1 MDIFDVLSMV
11 GGLALFLYGMH
22 IMGDALAKMSGGKL
36 EKVLERLT
44 SNKWSAVLLGAGV
57 TAVIQSSGATTVMV
71 VGFVNSGIMKLNQ
84 AVGIIMGANIGTT
97 ATSWLLSLSGIDGG
111 SFFLQMLK
119 PTSFTPILAVIGAI
133 LVVFCKSEKKHN
145 IGTILLGFAILMYG
159 MTAMSSAVE
168 PLKDVPQFTQIL
180 TKFENPLLG
189 VIAGFV
195 LTTIMQSS
203 SVSVG
208 ILQALCSTGAVSYAL
223 ALPIIMGQNIG
234 SCTTAMISS
243 VGASKDAKRA
253 AAVHFYFNVIGT
265 VVFMLV
271 FYISNAFVHY
281 AFLPQAANEVG
292 IATIHSIFNIAATI
306 VLLPLSGF
314 LEFLAVKTIKDD
326 DEEEDELSKHDKVL
340 QLLDPVFLERP
351 GFAIMQCRK
360 VASEM
365 AELSMK
371 SVGRAV
377 GLLTAYDEE
386 IAERIRKEED
396 TVDKYEDQLGTYL
409 LRLSTKD
416 LSKEDGHRLSLMLH
430 SLGDIERIS
439 DLAVN
444 ILLAVEQMHKKEL
457 IFSKKAMDELAVYSK
472 ALKDILT
479 MTVDAFEQND
489 RYKAALVQPLEEL
502 MDDMN
507 KELKKRHVK
516 RLRKGKC
523 TIELGLSLSDISD
536 TYERI
541 SDHCSNIATCV
552 IQVEDDELDA
562 HEHRKEVKEQDAKWY
577 DEQYR
582 AYEQKYALPQQLI
595 IIERIC
601 TDVHASHHADTR

>member
-1 MDIFDVLSMV
+1 MYIFDVLSMV

-582 AYEQKYALPQQLI
+582 AYEQKYALP
-595 IIERIC
+595 
-601 TDVHASHHADTR
+601 

>member
-71 VGFVNSGIMKLNQ
+71 VGFVNSGIMRLNQ

-351 GFAIMQCRK
+351 GFAIMQCQK
-360 VASEM
+360 VASAM

-479 MTVDAFEQND
+479 MTVNAFEQND

-582 AYEQKYALPQQLI
+582 AYEQKYALP
-595 IIERIC
+595 
-601 TDVHASHHADTR
+601 

>member
-97 ATSWLLSLSGIDGG
+97 ATSWLLALSGIDGG
-111 SFFLQMLK
+111 SVFLQMLK

-582 AYEQKYALPQQLI
+582 AYEQKYALP
-595 IIERIC
+595 
-601 TDVHASHHADTR
+601 

>member
-119 PTSFTPILAVIGAI
+119 PTSFTPILAVVGAI

-189 VIAGFV
+189 VIAGFA

-351 GFAIMQCRK
+351 GFAIMQCQK
-360 VASEM
+360 VASAM

-479 MTVDAFEQND
+479 MTVNAFEQND

-582 AYEQKYALPQQLI
+582 AYEQKYALP
-595 IIERIC
+595 
-601 TDVHASHHADTR
+601 

>member
-119 PTSFTPILAVIGAI
+119 PTSFTPILAVVGAI

-168 PLKDVPQFTQIL
+168 PLKNVPQFTQIL

-189 VIAGFV
+189 VIAGFA

-351 GFAIMQCRK
+351 GFAIMQCQK

-377 GLLTAYDEE
+377 GLLTAYDDE

-562 HEHRKEVKEQDAKWY
+562 HEHRKVVKEQDAKWY

-582 AYEQKYALPQQLI
+582 AYEQKYALP
-595 IIERIC
+595 
-601 TDVHASHHADTR
+601 

>member
-119 PTSFTPILAVIGAI
+119 PTSFTPILAVVGAI

-314 LEFLAVKTIKDD
+314 LEFLAVKTIRDD

-351 GFAIMQCRK
+351 GFAIMQCQK

-377 GLLTAYDEE
+377 GLLTAYDDE

-489 RYKAALVQPLEEL
+489 RHKAALVQPLEEL

-582 AYEQKYALPQQLI
+582 AYEQKYALP
-595 IIERIC
+595 
-601 TDVHASHHADTR
+601 

>member
-271 FYISNAFVHY
+271 FYISNALVHY

-351 GFAIMQCRK
+351 GFAIMQCQK

-562 HEHRKEVKEQDAKWY
+562 HEHRKVVKEQDAKWY

-582 AYEQKYALPQQLI
+582 AYEQKYALP
-595 IIERIC
+595 
-601 TDVHASHHADTR
+601 

>member
-326 DEEEDELSKHDKVL
+326 DEEEDELRKHDKVL

-351 GFAIMQCRK
+351 GFAIMQCQK
-360 VASEM
+360 VASAM

-479 MTVDAFEQND
+479 MTVNAFEQND

-582 AYEQKYALPQQLI
+582 AYEQKYALP
-595 IIERIC
+595 
-601 TDVHASHHADTR
+601 

>member
-351 GFAIMQCRK
+351 GFAIMQCQK
-360 VASEM
+360 VASAM

-479 MTVDAFEQND
+479 MTVNAFEQND

-562 HEHRKEVKEQDAKWY
+562 HEHRREVKEQDAKWY

-582 AYEQKYALPQQLI
+582 AYEQKYALP
-595 IIERIC
+595 
-601 TDVHASHHADTR
+601 

>member
-479 MTVDAFEQND
+479 MTVNAFEQND

-562 HEHRKEVKEQDAKWY
+562 HEHRREVKEQDAKWY

-582 AYEQKYALPQQLI
+582 AYEQKYALP
-595 IIERIC
+595 
-601 TDVHASHHADTR
+601 

>member
-168 PLKDVPQFTQIL
+168 PLKDVPQFTHIL

-457 IFSKKAMDELAVYSK
+457 IFSKKAMDELAVYSR

-582 AYEQKYALPQQLI
+582 AYEQKYALP
-595 IIERIC
+595 
-601 TDVHASHHADTR
+601 

>member
-1 MDIFDVLSMV
+1 M
-11 GGLALFLYGMH
+11 LFR
-22 IMGDALAKMSGGKL
+22 S
-36 EKVLERLT
+36 
-44 SNKWSAVLLGAGV
+44 
-57 TAVIQSSGATTVMV
+57 
-71 VGFVNSGIMKLNQ
+71 
-84 AVGIIMGANIGTT
+84 
-97 ATSWLLSLSGIDGG
+97 
-111 SFFLQMLK
+111 
-119 PTSFTPILAVIGAI
+119 
-133 LVVFCKSEKKHN
+133 
-145 IGTILLGFAILMYG
+145 
-159 MTAMSSAVE
+159 
-168 PLKDVPQFTQIL
+168 
-180 TKFENPLLG
+180 
-189 VIAGFV
+189 
-195 LTTIMQSS
+195 
-203 SVSVG
+203 
-208 ILQALCSTGAVSYAL
+208 
-223 ALPIIMGQNIG
+223 
-234 SCTTAMISS
+234 
-243 VGASKDAKRA
+243 
-253 AAVHFYFNVIGT
+253 
-265 VVFMLV
+265 
-271 FYISNAFVHY
+271 
-281 AFLPQAANEVG
+281 
-292 IATIHSIFNIAATI
+292 
-306 VLLPLSGF
+306 
-314 LEFLAVKTIKDD
+314 VKTIKDD

-582 AYEQKYALPQQLI
+582 AYEQKYALP
-595 IIERIC
+595 
-601 TDVHASHHADTR
+601 

>member
-351 GFAIMQCRK
+351 GFAIMQCQK

-386 IAERIRKEED
+386 IEERIRKEED

-582 AYEQKYALPQQLI
+582 AYEQKYALP
-595 IIERIC
+595 
-601 TDVHASHHADTR
+601 

>member
-223 ALPIIMGQNIG
+223 ALPSIMGQNIG

-351 GFAIMQCRK
+351 GFAIMQCQK
-360 VASEM
+360 VASAM

-479 MTVDAFEQND
+479 MTVNAFEQND

-582 AYEQKYALPQQLI
+582 AYEQKYALP
-595 IIERIC
+595 
-601 TDVHASHHADTR
+601 

>member
-1 MDIFDVLSMV
+1 
-11 GGLALFLYGMH
+11 
-22 IMGDALAKMSGGKL
+22 MSGGKL

-351 GFAIMQCRK
+351 GFAIMQCQK
-360 VASEM
+360 VASAM

-479 MTVDAFEQND
+479 MTVNAFEQND

-582 AYEQKYALPQQLI
+582 AYEQKYALP
-595 IIERIC
+595 
-601 TDVHASHHADTR
+601 

>member
-507 KELKKRHVK
+507 KDLKKRHVK

-582 AYEQKYALPQQLI
+582 AYEQKYALP
-595 IIERIC
+595 
-601 TDVHASHHADTR
+601 

>member
-365 AELSMK
+365 TELSMK

-582 AYEQKYALPQQLI
+582 AYEQKYALP
-595 IIERIC
+595 
-601 TDVHASHHADTR
+601 

>member
-71 VGFVNSGIMKLNQ
+71 VGFVNSGIMKLSQ

-351 GFAIMQCRK
+351 GFAIMQCQK
-360 VASEM
+360 VASAM

-479 MTVDAFEQND
+479 MTVNAFEQND

-582 AYEQKYALPQQLI
+582 AYEQKYALP
-595 IIERIC
+595 
-601 TDVHASHHADTR
+601 

>member
-133 LVVFCKSEKKHN
+133 LVVFSKSEKKHN

-351 GFAIMQCRK
+351 GFAIMQCQK
-360 VASEM
+360 VASAM

-479 MTVDAFEQND
+479 MTVNAFEQND

-582 AYEQKYALPQQLI
+582 AYEQKYALP
-595 IIERIC
+595 
-601 TDVHASHHADTR
+601 

>member
-189 VIAGFV
+189 VIAGFA

-326 DEEEDELSKHDKVL
+326 DEEEDELSKHDKIL

-351 GFAIMQCRK
+351 GFAIMQCQK

-386 IAERIRKEED
+386 IEERIRKEED

-582 AYEQKYALPQQLI
+582 AYEQKYALP
-595 IIERIC
+595 
-601 TDVHASHHADTR
+601 

>member
-1 MDIFDVLSMV
+1 MVIFDVLSMV

-582 AYEQKYALPQQLI
+582 AYEQKYALP
-595 IIERIC
+595 
-601 TDVHASHHADTR
+601 

>member
-168 PLKDVPQFTQIL
+168 PLKDVPQFTHIL

-541 SDHCSNIATCV
+541 SDHCSNIATYV

-582 AYEQKYALPQQLI
+582 AYEQKYALP
-595 IIERIC
+595 
-601 TDVHASHHADTR
+601 

>member
-189 VIAGFV
+189 VIAGFA

-351 GFAIMQCRK
+351 GFAIMQCQK
-360 VASEM
+360 VASAM

-377 GLLTAYDEE
+377 GLLTAYDDE

-479 MTVDAFEQND
+479 MTVNAFEQND

-582 AYEQKYALPQQLI
+582 AYEQKYALP
-595 IIERIC
+595 
-601 TDVHASHHADTR
+601 

>member
-119 PTSFTPILAVIGAI
+119 PTSFTPILAVVGAI

-351 GFAIMQCRK
+351 GFAIMQCQK

-582 AYEQKYALPQQLI
+582 AYEQKYALP
-595 IIERIC
+595 
-601 TDVHASHHADTR
+601 

>member
-1 MDIFDVLSMV
+1 MDIFGILSMI
-11 GGLALFLYGMH
+11 GGLALFLYGMEA
-22 IMGDALAKMSGGKL
+22 MGAGLSKLSGGRMERLL
-36 EKVLERLT
+36 EKLT
-44 SNKWSAVLLGAGV
+44 SKRIMAVLLGAGV
-57 TAVIQSSGATTVMV
+57 TAVIQSSSATTVMV

-97 ATSWLLSLSGIDGG
+97 ITSWLLSLTGIQG
-111 SFFLQMLK
+111 SSFILKMLK
-119 PTSFTPILAVIGAI
+119 PSSFSPILAIVGII
-133 LVVFCKSEKKHN
+133 FIMFTKDEKKKD
-145 IGTILLGFAILMYG
+145 IGGIFLGFAILMYG
-159 MTAMSSAVE
+159 MEAMSGAVA
-168 PLKDVPQFTQIL
+168 PLADNEKFTGIL
-180 TKFENPLLG
+180 TMFSNPILGLLAG
-189 VIAGFV
+189 TILTAVI
-195 LTTIMQSS
+195 QSS
-203 SVSVG
+203 SASVG

-582 AYEQKYALPQQLI
+582 AYEQKYALP
-595 IIERIC
+595 
-601 TDVHASHHADTR
+601 

>member
-292 IATIHSIFNIAATI
+292 IATIHSIFNIAAPI

-582 AYEQKYALPQQLI
+582 AYEQKYALP
-595 IIERIC
+595 
-601 TDVHASHHADTR
+601 

>member
-57 TAVIQSSGATTVMV
+57 TAVIQSSGATTVMA

-243 VGASKDAKRA
+243 VGASTDAKRA

-351 GFAIMQCRK
+351 GFAIMQCQK

-582 AYEQKYALPQQLI
+582 AYEQKYAL
-595 IIERIC
+595 
-601 TDVHASHHADTR
+601 T

>member
-523 TIELGLSLSDISD
+523 TIELGLSLSDILD

-582 AYEQKYALPQQLI
+582 AYEQKYALP
-595 IIERIC
+595 
-601 TDVHASHHADTR
+601 

>member
-97 ATSWLLSLSGIDGG
+97 ATSWLLSMSGIDGG

-479 MTVDAFEQND
+479 MTVNAFEQND

-582 AYEQKYALPQQLI
+582 AYEQKYALP
-595 IIERIC
+595 
-601 TDVHASHHADTR
+601 

>member
-1 MDIFDVLSMV
+1 MDIFDVLSMI

-36 EKVLERLT
+36 EKILERLT
-44 SNKWSAVLLGAGV
+44 SNKLSAVLLGAGV

-71 VGFVNSGIMKLNQ
+71 VGFVNSGIMKLRQ

-97 ATSWLLSLSGIDGG
+97 ATSWLLSLAGIEGG
-111 SFFLQMLK
+111 NFFLQMLK

-133 LVVFCKSEKKHN
+133 FVVFCKSEKKHN

-159 MTAMSSAVE
+159 MTTMSSAVE
-168 PLKDVPQFTQIL
+168 PLKDVPQFTSIL
-180 TKFENPLLG
+180 TAFENPFLG
-189 VIAGFV
+189 VFAGFV

-208 ILQALCSTGAVSYAL
+208 ILQALCSTGAVSYGL

-234 SCTTAMISS
+234 SCTTAMLSS
-243 VGASKDAKRA
+243 VGASKEAKRA

-265 VVFMLV
+265 VFFMLA
-271 FYISNAFVHY
+271 FYISNAFVHFGFM
-281 AFLPQAANEVG
+281 AEAANPAG
-292 IATIHSIFNIAATI
+292 IAVIHSVFNVAATV

-314 LEFLAVKTIKDD
+314 LEFLAVKTIRDTDD
-326 DEEEDELSKHDKVL
+326 NQEMLENQDRVL
-340 QLLDPVFLERP
+340 QLLDPVFLDRP

-365 AELSMK
+365 ARISMK
-371 SVGRAV
+371 SVSEAV
-377 GLLTAYDEE
+377 SLLDAYNEDTAEL
-386 IAERIRKEED
+386 IRKEED

-416 LSKEDGHRLSLMLH
+416 LSKEDGHKLSLMLH
-430 SLGDIERIS
+430 SIGDIERIS

-444 ILLAVEQMHKKEL
+444 VLLAVEQMHKKEL
-457 IFSKKAMDELAVYSK
+457 EFSKKATEELAIYSG
-472 ALKDILT
+472 ALRDILT
-479 MTVDAFEQND
+479 LTVEAFDEND
-489 RYKAALVQPLEEL
+489 REKAALVQPLEEL
-502 MDDMN
+502 MDDLN
-507 KELKKRHVK
+507 QELKKRHVK

-541 SDHCSNIATCV
+541 SDHCSNIATCI
-552 IQVEDDELDA
+552 IQVEEDEMDA
-562 HEHRKEVKEQDAKWY
+562 HGHRREVKDLAAEWY
-577 DEQYR
+577 DAQYKR
-582 AYEQKYALPQQLI
+582 FEQKYQLP
-595 IIERIC
+595 
-601 TDVHASHHADTR
+601 

>member
-180 TKFENPLLG
+180 TKFETPLLG

-582 AYEQKYALPQQLI
+582 AYEQKYALP
-595 IIERIC
+595 
-601 TDVHASHHADTR
+601 

>member
-11 GGLALFLYGMH
+11 GGLALFLSGMH

-582 AYEQKYALPQQLI
+582 AYEQKYALP
-595 IIERIC
+595 
-601 TDVHASHHADTR
+601 

>member
-189 VIAGFV
+189 VIAGFA

-326 DEEEDELSKHDKVL
+326 DEEEDELSKHDKIL

-351 GFAIMQCRK
+351 GFAIMQCQK

-582 AYEQKYALPQQLI
+582 AYEQKYALP
-595 IIERIC
+595 
-601 TDVHASHHADTR
+601 

>member
-168 PLKDVPQFTQIL
+168 PLKDVPQFTHIL

-340 QLLDPVFLERP
+340 QLLDPVFLDRP

-582 AYEQKYALPQQLI
+582 AYEQKYALP
-595 IIERIC
+595 
-601 TDVHASHHADTR
+601 

>member
-253 AAVHFYFNVIGT
+253 AAGHFYFNVIGT

-582 AYEQKYALPQQLI
+582 AYEQKYALP
-595 IIERIC
+595 
-601 TDVHASHHADTR
+601 

>member
-168 PLKDVPQFTQIL
+168 PLKDVPQFTHIL

-281 AFLPQAANEVG
+281 AFLPQAANEIG

-582 AYEQKYALPQQLI
+582 AYEQKYALP
-595 IIERIC
+595 
-601 TDVHASHHADTR
+601 

>member
-189 VIAGFV
+189 VIAGFA

-351 GFAIMQCRK
+351 GFAIMQCQK

-386 IAERIRKEED
+386 IEERIRKEED

-444 ILLAVEQMHKKEL
+444 IQLAVEQMHKKEL

-472 ALKDILT
+472 ALEDILT

-582 AYEQKYALPQQLI
+582 AYEQKYALP
-595 IIERIC
+595 
-601 TDVHASHHADTR
+601 

>member
-119 PTSFTPILAVIGAI
+119 PTSFTPILAVIGTI

-582 AYEQKYALPQQLI
+582 AYEQKYALP
-595 IIERIC
+595 
-601 TDVHASHHADTR
+601 

>member
-416 LSKEDGHRLSLMLH
+416 LSKEDGHRLSLMRH

-582 AYEQKYALPQQLI
+582 AYEQKYALP
-595 IIERIC
+595 
-601 TDVHASHHADTR
+601 

>member
-351 GFAIMQCRK
+351 GFAIMQCQK

-377 GLLTAYDEE
+377 GLLTAYDDE

-489 RYKAALVQPLEEL
+489 RHKAALVQPLEEL

-582 AYEQKYALPQQLI
+582 AYEQKYALP
-595 IIERIC
+595 
-601 TDVHASHHADTR
+601 